1 MKYCQRLRELR
12 EDRDLTQQNIAEVL
26 FVKQTAIS
34 SYELGLRAL
43 PIDTLET
50 LCKFYRV
57 SADYILGLPKDLD
70 YPER

>member
-1 MKYCQRLRELR
+1 MKYYQRLKALR